1 VLLREGRLEFDGTTH
16 DAIVRYHKQLADERD
31 PEERGAGLREWGSGE
46 VRIETVELV
55 GPEGETRRQFLSGE
69 PFAVRLRVR
78 AERPLAP
85 PRLRWELR
93 DEANL
98 LLAAG
103 AQETAALGYEGSG
116 ECVLRFE
123 VPELPLA
130 DGRFRLRFGL
140 ADASGEHLYHQLDEA
155 ASFVVIPAGAE
166 RGVLRL
172 EGSWSREEIAAP
184 AELPSR

>member
-1 VLLREGRLEFDGTTH
+1 TTH

-31 PEERGAGLREWGSGE
+31 PEERTAGLREWGSGE
-46 VRIETVELV
+46 VRIAGVELL
-55 GPEGETRRQFLSGE
+55 GPDGEDRRQFLSGE
-69 PFAVRLRVR
+69 SFAVRLRLT
-78 AERPLAP
+78 AERPVAP
-85 PRLRWELR
+85 PRLRFELR
-93 DEANL
+93 DESNR

-103 AQETAALGYEGSG
+103 AQDTAALGFAGSS
-116 ECVLRFE
+116 ECRLRFE

-140 ADASGEHLYHQLDEA
+140 SDASGEHLYHQLDEA
-155 ASFVVIPAGAE
+155 ATFVVIPAAGE

-172 EGSWSREEIAAP
+172 EGSWSREEIVAP